1 MGIVELLIVGILSVA
16 LLVFLGILFVCG
28 VLNFISVIRTILIF
42 FDGLSMMFG
51 RILGRVLG
59 FGLLVLGLVVAVLGG
74 FGGGV
79 TDAISLSGAMLV
91 VGGIMFL
98 VGLAGAIRGGK
109 KIDSLTAALS
119 ATFGPTSSPVEHH
132 IEDRANTRLC
142 DGRPASDADISSSD
156 WSALRDAR
164 KDTTLCP
171 DCQDRMHPA
180 RYRAGTIRH
189 G

>member
-42 FDGLSMMFG
+42 FDGLSMLFG

-91 VGGIMFL
+91 VGGVMSL

-109 KIDSLTAALS
+109 KI
-119 ATFGPTSSPVEHH
+119 
-132 IEDRANTRLC
+132 
-142 DGRPASDADISSSD
+142 
-156 WSALRDAR
+156 
-164 KDTTLCP
+164 
-171 DCQDRMHPA
+171 
-180 RYRAGTIRH
+180 
-189 G
+189 

>member
-16 LLVFLGILFVCG
+16 LLVFLGILFVRG

-42 FDGLSMMFG
+42 FDGLSMLFG
-51 RILGRVLG
+51 RILGRVLGFGLLVLG

-91 VGGIMFL
+91 VGGIMYL

-109 KIDSLTAALS
+109 KI
-119 ATFGPTSSPVEHH
+119 
-132 IEDRANTRLC
+132 
-142 DGRPASDADISSSD
+142 
-156 WSALRDAR
+156 
-164 KDTTLCP
+164 
-171 DCQDRMHPA
+171 
-180 RYRAGTIRH
+180 
-189 G
+189 